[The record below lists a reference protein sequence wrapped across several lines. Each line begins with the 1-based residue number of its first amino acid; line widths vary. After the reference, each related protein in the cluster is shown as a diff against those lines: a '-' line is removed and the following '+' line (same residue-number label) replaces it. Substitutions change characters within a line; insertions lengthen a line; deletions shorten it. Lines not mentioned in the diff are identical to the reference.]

1 MMKATAGIFAFWFVI
16 IAQPAWS
23 DDAPPKNGADATQSA
38 DAKAESSETSNGH
51 ADGEGGNGNGS
62 KGNGSKG
69 NGSKGNGGKDKPS
82 APEHVAL
89 LKDSERIEGL
99 IPLYQKDNHVYAELS
114 ASQYGD
120 EFIVLISIA
129 RGIGQQPLYG
139 GMTWGFGDDWV
150 WSFRKVDKRIHVVR
164 KNVRFKAKA
173 GTPAA
178 TALKYAYTDSVLFS
192 LPIITDGPKG
202 GDLVDLN
209 GVFMTDLPQI
219 SEFLSGF
226 VFSANKSTWAVPKGF
241 QDNVELEIA
250 ATYASS
256 GRTEIDSVADSRG
269 ATINVHYSISKLPQ
283 TGYKSRYADNRV
295 GYFLTVRKDYSKNGK
310 QDRFVRYI
318 NRWDLQKADE
328 AENSPPKKPIIFW
341 LENTIP
347 YKYRQTIREGILEWN
362 KAFDKAGFANAVE
375 VRQQPD
381 KADWDPEDINYNTFR
396 WITSSAG
403 FAMGPSRVN
412 PYTGQILDA
421 DILFDADF
429 LEFWKSEYEL
439 FTPKSIA
446 AMTGG
451 PLDLVGIESSEGNH
465 FKASDSQLRA
475 CQRPQAMSRQLAF
488 GSVALSALRKPTSS
502 ADEQKMILQGLK
514 ATVMHEVGHTLGLR
528 HNFKGST
535 KFTLEQLNDP
545 EIVKGEGMLS
555 SVMDYD
561 AVNIVPSDQDQGNYF
576 TGTIGSYDI
585 WAIEYGYKSF
595 SGGTNGERDELEKI
609 ASRSGEPGLNYA
621 TDEDTRMIDPDPLTN
636 RHDLGKD
643 PMLFARRQVEL
654 VQDLMPGLV
663 DRMTDDGDDYTKARR
678 AFNVLLSTHGHALY
692 FVSRFVGGL
701 EASRSHKGDKDAPL
715 PFEVICAAKQ
725 RAAIRVLNKY
735 VFGDEPFQIPAETYN
750 QLGASRWWHW
760 GTDLLPRTDYPIHDA
775 ILMWQSRILD
785 QLLSP
790 ITLTRIHDSELKVP
804 ADEEVFAAADLIED
818 LTGGIFA
825 ELDDLSE
832 GDYTNRH
839 PAISS
844 LRRNVQ
850 REFMKRLGRLA
861 LGHSSAPEDC
871 QTVAYSQLTLL
882 EKKMTVSLKGKAK
895 LDSYS
900 RSHLEES
907 SARIRKVLEAKI
919 SLFGI

>member
-1 MMKATAGIFAFWFVI
+1 MCLLVVI
-16 IAQPAWS
+16 THPVWSEDVTRTNTSDSETTQPAESNTASS
-23 DDAPPKNGADATQSA
+23 DANKAPTGNSLGTGART
-38 DAKAESSETSNGH
+38 
-51 ADGEGGNGNGS
+51 NGNGD
-62 KGNGSKG
+62 KG
-69 NGSKGNGGKDKPS
+69 KPS
-82 APEHVAL
+82 VPEHVTL
-89 LKDSERIEGL
+89 LKDSKQEKGL
-99 IPLYQKDNHVYAELS
+99 FPLYLKDNHLYAELGGS
-114 ASQYGD
+114 HYEK

-150 WSFRKVDKRIHVVR
+150 WSFRKIDKRIHVIR
-164 KNVRFKAKA
+164 KNVRFKAKI
-173 GTPAA
+173 GTPSA

-192 LPIITDGPKG
+192 LPIIASGPQG

-209 GVFMTDLPQI
+209 GVFMGDLPQI
-219 SEFLSGF
+219 SQYLSGF
-226 VFSANKSTWAVPKGF
+226 VFSAAKSTWADVKGF
-241 QDNVELEIA
+241 QDNTELEVA

-256 GRTEIDSVADSRG
+256 GRAEIDSVPDSRG
-269 ATINVHYSISKLPQ
+269 VTINVHYSISKLPQ
-283 TGYKSRYADNRV
+283 TGYMPRLADDRI

-318 NRWDLQKADE
+318 NRWDLQKADQS
-328 AENSPPKKPIIFW
+328 ENSPPKKPIIFW

-347 YKYRQTIREGILEWN
+347 YKYRQIIREGVLEWN
-362 KAFDKAGFANAVE
+362 KAFEQAGFADAIE

-381 KADWDPEDINYNTFR
+381 KADWHPADVNYNTFR

-429 LEFWKSEYEL
+429 LEFWKSEYEI
-439 FTPKSIA
+439 FTPKSISA
-446 AMTGG
+446 ITGG
-451 PLDLVGIESSEGNH
+451 PFELLPDGTTEKNVSPT
-465 FKASDSQLRA
+465 ADQQLRA
-475 CQRPQAMSRQLAF
+475 CLRAQAMARQFAF
-488 GSVALSALRKPTSS
+488 GSVALSTLREKTSI

-535 KFTLEQLNDP
+535 KFTLEQLNNP
-545 EIVKGEGMLS
+545 ELVKDEGMLS

-561 AVNIVPSDQDQGNYF
+561 AVNIVTADKEQGNYF
-576 TGTIGSYDI
+576 THTIGSYDI
-585 WAIEYGYKSF
+585 WAIEYGYKQL
-595 SGGTNGERDELEKI
+595 SGEIQGEGEELRKI
-609 ASRSGEPGLNYA
+609 ASRSSEPGLVYA
-621 TDEDTRMIDPDPLTN
+621 TDEDTRSIDPDPLSN

-643 PMLFARRQVEL
+643 PMTFARRQVDL
-654 VQDLMPGLV
+654 VHELMPGLV
-663 DRMTDDGDDYTKARR
+663 DRMTDKGENYTRARR

-692 FVSRFVGGL
+692 FVSRFVGGIN
-701 EASRSHKGDKDAPL
+701 ASRSHKGDKDAPL
-715 PFEVICAAKQ
+715 PFEVVCAAKQ
-725 RAAIRVLNKY
+725 RSAVRVLNEY
-735 VFGDEPFQIPAETYN
+735 VFGDKPFQIPAETYN

-760 GTDLLPRTDYPIHDA
+760 GTNLLPRTDYPIHAA

-785 QLLSP
+785 QVLSP
-790 ITLTRIHDSELKVP
+790 TTLSRIHDSELKVP
-804 ADEEVFAAADLIED
+804 EDEEVFTAAELIEV
-818 LTGGIFA
+818 LTNGMFA
-825 ELDDLSE
+825 ELESLGESE
-832 GDYTNRH
+832 YTNRN

-861 LGHSSAPEDC
+861 LGQSLAPEDC
-871 QTVAYSQLTLL
+871 KTVAYSQLKSL
-882 EKKMTVSLKGKAK
+882 EARIEESLAGNAK

-900 RSHLEES
+900 RSHLEDTA
-907 SARIRKVLEAKI
+907 ARIRRVLEARI